1 MSLRDVLKKEP
12 IVIAPCAYDVV
23 TAQIVASAGYPVC
36 WITGL
41 GHEASDLGCPDV
53 GLTNAVELIRK
64 AANIAQVVD
73 VPIICDADTGFGGI
87 PNLVRSVRMFEA
99 AGVSAIHIEDQ
110 TFPKRCGVLAGKHV
124 IGADAF
130 AKKIEAAVAARHS
143 PEFLII
149 ARTDAKA
156 LGVDEVIRRLN
167 LYVDHGADVA
177 MLGDLYTFDEYQRI
191 ADVVKAPIAACAAD
205 EDHFSIQPNFSVD
218 EWKKAGVKL
227 VAYWHLLLFAA
238 MKAVQRAVR
247 TLNATGTTD
256 SLSGDIMRYG
266 EYAEIVKL
274 SAWLSLDQKYGEGSP
289 DKDA

>member
-1 MSLRDVLKKEP
+1 MSLRDVLNTEP

-23 TAQIVASAGYPVC
+23 TAQIVESAGYPVC

-53 GLTNAVELIRK
+53 GVTNAVELVRK

-73 VPIICDADTGFGGI
+73 APIICDADTGFGGI
-87 PNLVRSVRMFEA
+87 PNLVRAVTMFEA

-110 TFPKRCGVLAGKHV
+110 TFPKRCGVLAGKDV
-124 IGADAF
+124 IAASAF

-143 PEFLII
+143 SEFLII

-167 LYVDHGADVA
+167 LYAEHGADVA
-177 MLGDLYTFDEYQRI
+177 MLGDLYTLHEYQRI
-191 ADVVKAPIAACAAD
+191 AAGVKVPVAACAAD
-205 EDHFSIQPNFSVD
+205 EEHFSIQPNFGVD
-218 EWKKAGVKL
+218 DWKATGVRM
-227 VAYWHLLLFAA
+227 VAYWHLLLFTA
-238 MKAVQRAVR
+238 MQAVQRAVR
-247 TLNATGTTD
+247 TLKATGTTE

-266 EYAEIVKL
+266 EYADIVKL
-274 SAWLSLDQKYGEGSP
+274 SAWLSLDQRYGATLPERG
-289 DKDA
+289 A

>member
-1 MSLRDVLKKEP
+1 MSLRDVIRNEP

-23 TAQIVASAGYPVC
+23 TAQIVANAGYPLC

-53 GLTNAVELIRK
+53 GLTNAVEMIRK

-73 VPIICDADTGFGGI
+73 VPIICDGDTGYGGV
-87 PNLVRSVRMFEA
+87 PNLVRTVKLFEA
-99 AGVSAIHIEDQ
+99 AGVSGIHIEDQ

-124 IGADAF
+124 VSADAF
-130 AKKIEAAVAARHS
+130 VKKVQAAVAARRS

-177 MLGDLYTFDEYQRI
+177 MLGDLYTFDEYRRV
-191 ADVVKAPIAACAAD
+191 AKAVKAPLAACAAD
-205 EDHFSIQPNFSVD
+205 EDHFAVQPNFSVD
-218 EWKKAGVKL
+218 EWKKAGVKM
-227 VAYWHLLLFAA
+227 VAYWHLLLFTA

-247 TLNATGTTD
+247 TLNATGTTE
-256 SLSGDIMRYG
+256 SLSADIMRYA
-266 EYAEIVKL
+266 EYAVR
-274 SAWLSLDQKYGEGSP
+274 ASLR
-289 DKDA
+289 